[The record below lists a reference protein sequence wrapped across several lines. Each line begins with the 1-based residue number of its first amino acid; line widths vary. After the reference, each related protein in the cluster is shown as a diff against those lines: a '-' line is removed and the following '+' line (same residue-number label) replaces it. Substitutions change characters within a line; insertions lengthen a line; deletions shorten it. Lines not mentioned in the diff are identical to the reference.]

1 MDKDKMIAEIT
12 ADIEKIIK
20 WQVSLN
26 DRDDSKYE
34 RLYKSCIKDI
44 EIEIKSS
51 KEIIKDFNDNELS
64 FNKIEQEGFL
74 RGLIYI
80 RDLFKEN
87 EGYE

>member
-87 EGYE
+87 ESYE

>member
-1 MDKDKMIAEIT
+1 MDKEKIIAEIT
-12 ADIEKIIK
+12 AGIERIIDWNIK
-20 WQVSLN
+20 QIN
-26 DRDDSKYE
+26 EGDSKYE

-44 EIEIKSS
+44 EIEIKAS

>member
-1 MDKDKMIAEIT
+1 MDKEKMIAEIT

>member
-1 MDKDKMIAEIT
+1 MDKEKMIAEIT
-12 ADIEKIIK
+12 AGIERIIDWNVK
-20 WQVSLN
+20 QINEDNS
-26 DRDDSKYE
+26 RYE
-34 RLYKSCIKDI
+34 RLYKSCIEDI
-44 EIEIKSS
+44 NIEIKSS
-51 KEIIKDFNDNELS
+51 KESIKYFNDNELS